1 MFFYIGI
8 FTFCVLTLIINN
20 ILKEEKDKKIFEI
33 ITLVLLCIIS
43 GTRYYLGG
51 TDYYVYKKIFDV
63 IPLLENFDFMNVQNI
78 YGTFGVEK
86 GYLFLCSVIKTIG
99 FNFFGFTLIHSI
111 IIYTCLFLGLKK
123 YSKNFNLL
131 IIVFLYKM
139 FFYDTFISLRQSTT
153 IAIFF
158 VSLTFIENKKM
169 IPYFICCAVASTI
182 HNGAL
187 ILFLI
192 YFINKW
198 ELSKKRIII
207 LNCIFI
213 PTIIFSFLHIQILAP
228 FQWFIDIFD
237 TETSIQKASNLINAT
252 ELSGISIIHTIEY
265 FLIMLLILK
274 NYSEIC
280 EQNEHSK
287 FIIKLFLLLL
297 PIFTLLRGYAIL
309 TREKDYFLF
318 TYAIILQYLSEI
330 KEGKYKV
337 IVQVA
342 TISVCLFGF
351 CRFITLF
358 DNGGMTPYQTYLNK
372 NISIFEKNEQ

>member
-1 MFFYIGI
+1 MFFYIGV
-8 FTFCVLTLIINN
+8 FTFCTFTLIINN
-20 ILKEEKDKKIFEI
+20 MLKNEKEKKIFEV

-63 IPLLENFDFMNVQNI
+63 VPILEKFDFNTVHNI
-78 YGTFGVEK
+78 FGTFGVEK

-111 IIYTCLFLGLKK
+111 IIYTGLYWGLKK
-123 YSKNFNLL
+123 YSKNFSLL

-139 FFYDTFISLRQSTT
+139 FFYDTFISLRQSIT
-153 IAIFF
+153 IVIFF
-158 VSLTFIENKKM
+158 ISLTYIENKKI
-169 IPYFICCAVASTI
+169 IPYFICCAIASTI

-187 ILFLI
+187 ILFLV

-213 PTIIFSFLHIQILAP
+213 PTIIFSFLHIPILAP
-228 FQWFIDIFD
+228 FQWFINIFD
-237 TETSIQKASNLINAT
+237 TETAMQKASNLINST
-252 ELSGISIIHTIEY
+252 ELSGISIIHTLEY
-265 FLIMLLILK
+265 FLIMFLIIK
-274 NYSEIC
+274 NYSKIC
-280 EQNEHSK
+280 DQDEHSK
-287 FIIKLFLLLL
+287 FIIKMFLLLL
-297 PIFTLLRGYAIL
+297 PIFTLFRGYEIL

-318 TYAIILQYLSEI
+318 TYAIILQYLCKMKNE
-330 KEGKYKV
+330 KYKI
-337 IVQVA
+337 IVQIA
-342 TISVCLFGF
+342 TVSICLFGF

-358 DNGGMTPYQTYLNK
+358 DNGGMIPYQTYLNK
-372 NISIFEKNEQ
+372 DISIFEVKD